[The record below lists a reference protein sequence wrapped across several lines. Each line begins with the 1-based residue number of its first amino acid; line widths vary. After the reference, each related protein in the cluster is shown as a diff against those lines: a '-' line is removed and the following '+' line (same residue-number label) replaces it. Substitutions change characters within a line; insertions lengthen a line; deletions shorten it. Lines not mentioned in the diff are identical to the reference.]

1 MGRIN
6 AIQNAI
12 LELDG
17 GTFQKLLDAYLYKKY
32 KFDNIHALGMQTGTN
47 KVTKGVPDSFVVHE
61 DDTYTLIMYG
71 SVQSYPYSKLKDD
84 ILSCFDPSKLD
95 IEKSEIKNIICAY
108 TSTNLHLEQIKSL
121 ENLIP
126 NVNIKMIGISTIS
139 HDLLT
144 YYPTIAADF
153 LQIPLDTGQILKP
166 KEFLCKY
173 DQSGMNAPLSVGLT
187 CRSEEL
193 KQLKEK
199 IDSSK
204 ITLVSGQSG
213 IGKTRLVIEACKEYE
228 EEDYEV
234 FCIKNNGLPIYDDI
248 RFYFSDPGNYVL
260 FIDDANE
267 TTNLEYI
274 FDYVSNQDQN
284 INIKLIVTVRDYA
297 KQRLIKKIL
306 NYFYFNE
313 MVIKPLDNDAIKN
326 ILVTELGI
334 ENDDYLKQI
343 VKIAKG
349 NPRLAILAGQSAI
362 NKGYKAINNVEDIF
376 KNYYGEIV
384 DTQNLDEE
392 SVNIIFIISLLG
404 AVRIQENQFALDLLK
419 YFDISDFRFLTICH
433 QLNEKELVDLYHDEV
448 VKISDQSLGNYILEY
463 MLIEKKGISIVEIL
477 KLGFPD
483 FKNKII
489 YALNTLMSLFHS
501 DENQKYIEEQINKS
515 WDTADLSLQ
524 EEYLYSFYQ
533 LNKEKSLQII
543 KRSIDEMDIRN
554 FNLKEFNFEK
564 QKRHIKIKTPQIEI
578 LSRFKYSDYYKDSI
592 ELLLY
597 FIEKRPDLIMDFY
610 FVFSDRLSFDKY
622 SHKFDY
628 VKEYMLVETIW
639 DNSKQGENEI
649 VSFLLLV
656 TLKELLNCHIQ
667 ITESG
672 ESNKSVN
679 WISFPIVFNE
689 GTKRFRYLVWN
700 ILSKLYNKGLYKK
713 EIESILST
721 FHGSGLNDE
730 QFLNILK
737 YDMECIKIL
746 FIDNWDKLSFEQCY
760 ILKSLKEYADRLA
773 IDYDSVYEKYKANND
788 FMIYCIL
795 SKNYFLEDWK
805 VEQKKK
811 RDEIS
816 ALIKKYEVEDFC
828 NFFGICYTIE
838 KKNLQD
844 NWSIGESIREVFSLL
859 DASSKYVEIVKIYFL
874 QGAPY
879 SSNVKDKI
887 IARLIK
893 IHGVDN
899 TNKLIQ
905 SFDFEGKRLWECNFW
920 ESIPASLLR
929 EEHVKDFIRFLEK
942 EKNEKYCVVPSVLN
956 LRKYY
961 NVNNEVV
968 AKVSEIVIEMNK
980 RHLNAVS
987 RFLNRIHDDNDIEM
1001 LLSMYSDNINLLKQ
1015 MYIQGMTNSFDYRG
1029 NLLIKLVE
1037 DDFNFWDDYIKNIIE
1052 KNLNASYFKYV
1063 FQKIWSSQNYH
1074 RLITIAFDNFTSDP
1088 LFYMNE
1094 SQMNLLFSKQSKEKF
1109 VLIDRQKN
1117 WINDYIANNHYC
1129 IASMKKIFEL
1139 INSVFEDQKL
1149 EFFMEFLKNS
1159 KKVKDFKEISLFPSI
1174 YSWSGSEVPLHDSKI
1189 LFLEGFIRELKGIEF
1204 IEHRAYL
1211 KKVKQK
1217 LENARKEI
1225 QVREYLEEN
1234 DLA

>member
-1 MGRIN
+1 LGRIN

-32 KFDNIHALGMQTGTN
+32 KFNNIHALGMQTGTN

-71 SVQSYPYSKLKDD
+71 SVQSYPYNKLKDD

-121 ENLIP
+121 ESLIP
-126 NVNIKMIGISTIS
+126 NVNIEMIGISTIS

-153 LQIPLDTGQILKP
+153 LQVPLDTGQILTP

-173 DQSGMNAPLSVGLT
+173 DQNGMNAPLSVSLT
-187 CRSEEL
+187 CRSGEL

-228 EEDYEV
+228 EEDYES

-306 NYFYFNE
+306 NYFHFNE
-313 MVIKPLDNDAIKN
+313 MEIKPLDNDAIKN

-384 DTQNLDEE
+384 DTQNLAEE
-392 SVNIIFIISLLG
+392 SVNILFIISLLG

-419 YFDISDFRFLTICH
+419 YFAISDFRFLTISH

-533 LNKEKSLQII
+533 LNEEKSLQII

-564 QKRHIKIKTPQIEI
+564 QKSHIKIKT
-578 LSRFKYSDYYKDSI
+578 L
-592 ELLLY
+592 
-597 FIEKRPDLIMDFY
+597 DLGQ
-610 FVFSDRLSFDKY
+610 
-622 SHKFDY
+622 
-628 VKEYMLVETIW
+628 
-639 DNSKQGENEI
+639 N
-649 VSFLLLV
+649 
-656 TLKELLNCHIQ
+656 
-667 ITESG
+667 
-672 ESNKSVN
+672 
-679 WISFPIVFNE
+679 
-689 GTKRFRYLVWN
+689 FRHN
-700 ILSKLYNKGLYKK
+700 
-713 EIESILST
+713 
-721 FHGSGLNDE
+721 
-730 QFLNILK
+730 
-737 YDMECIKIL
+737 
-746 FIDNWDKLSFEQCY
+746 
-760 ILKSLKEYADRLA
+760 
-773 IDYDSVYEKYKANND
+773 
-788 FMIYCIL
+788 
-795 SKNYFLEDWK
+795 
-805 VEQKKK
+805 
-811 RDEIS
+811 
-816 ALIKKYEVEDFC
+816 
-828 NFFGICYTIE
+828 
-838 KKNLQD
+838 
-844 NWSIGESIREVFSLL
+844 
-859 DASSKYVEIVKIYFL
+859 
-874 QGAPY
+874 
-879 SSNVKDKI
+879 
-887 IARLIK
+887 
-893 IHGVDN
+893 
-899 TNKLIQ
+899 
-905 SFDFEGKRLWECNFW
+905 
-920 ESIPASLLR
+920 
-929 EEHVKDFIRFLEK
+929 
-942 EKNEKYCVVPSVLN
+942 
-956 LRKYY
+956 
-961 NVNNEVV
+961 
-968 AKVSEIVIEMNK
+968 
-980 RHLNAVS
+980 
-987 RFLNRIHDDNDIEM
+987 
-1001 LLSMYSDNINLLKQ
+1001 
-1015 MYIQGMTNSFDYRG
+1015 
-1029 NLLIKLVE
+1029 
-1037 DDFNFWDDYIKNIIE
+1037 
-1052 KNLNASYFKYV
+1052 
-1063 FQKIWSSQNYH
+1063 
-1074 RLITIAFDNFTSDP
+1074 
-1088 LFYMNE
+1088 
-1094 SQMNLLFSKQSKEKF
+1094 
-1109 VLIDRQKN
+1109 
-1117 WINDYIANNHYC
+1117 
-1129 IASMKKIFEL
+1129 
-1139 INSVFEDQKL
+1139 
-1149 EFFMEFLKNS
+1149 
-1159 KKVKDFKEISLFPSI
+1159 
-1174 YSWSGSEVPLHDSKI
+1174 
-1189 LFLEGFIRELKGIEF
+1189 
-1204 IEHRAYL
+1204 
-1211 KKVKQK
+1211 
-1217 LENARKEI
+1217 
-1225 QVREYLEEN
+1225 
-1234 DLA
+1234 